1 VIHLSKWPT
10 MLKLS
15 PHFVPTPTR
24 LLLHTLEQRDFV
36 VYTHCLRVGHFAGL
50 VGARLG
56 LSEESRHL
64 LETAGQLHDIGKLAI
79 PPFLV
84 HKEGVFTP
92 TEYQIFKHHAGL
104 GGAILEEHQQALEL
118 AQTARQHHER
128 WDGRGYPH
136 GLRGNEIS
144 RFAQITAVADA
155 YDAMVSGRSYRSM
168 LAHQEALEEIQ
179 RCRGSQFSPE
189 VVDAFLESEFDGWVM
204 QAG

>member
-1 VIHLSKWPT
+1 MHLSNWLT

-15 PHFVPTPTR
+15 PHFTPTPVTH
-24 LLLHTLEQRDFV
+24 LLHTLEQRDPIVFA
-36 VYTHCLRVGHFAGL
+36 HCLRVGRFAAL

-56 LSEESRHL
+56 LTGDVQRQ

-92 TEYQIFKHHAGL
+92 TEYQIFKHHASL
-104 GGAILEEHQQALEL
+104 GAAILEEYQQDPWLI
-118 AQTARQHHER
+118 QTARQHHER

-136 GLRGNEIS
+136 GFRGNEIS
-144 RFAQITAVADA
+144 RFALITAVADA
-155 YDAMVSGRSYRSM
+155 YDAMISGRSYRS
-168 LAHQEALEEIQ
+168 LLLHQEALEEIQ
-179 RCRGSQFSPE
+179 RCRGTQFSPE
-189 VVDAFLESEFDGWVM
+189 VVDAFLKTEFRSLEM